1 MSCCQPDEEIAMP
14 PEPEAIVFVVDDD
27 RAMRDSLRWLLESIG
42 LTVRTYAT
50 AAEFLREHQPSQPG
64 CLVLDVR
71 MPGMSGL
78 DLQAE
83 LVQRG
88 AERPTIVVTGHAEV
102 AMAVRAV
109 KAGAIDFIE
118 KPFSDQLLLDRVRQ
132 ALEIDRQSREVR
144 ARRKDARRRLA
155 SLSARE
161 REVLELVA
169 AGKANKEVAAAL
181 GLSPKT
187 VEVHRA
193 HVMSKMAVDSLAEL
207 IRVAIL
213 AGAIGEN
220 P

>member
-1 MSCCQPDEEIAMP
+1 MP

-83 LVQRG
+83 LVKRG
-88 AERPTIVVTGHAEV
+88 AELPTIVVTGHAEV

-144 ARRKDARRRLA
+144 ARREEARRRLA

>member
-1 MSCCQPDEEIAMP
+1 MKVPGAP
-14 PEPEAIVFVVDDD
+14 VVFVVDDD
-27 RAMRDSLRWLLESIG
+27 PAMRDSLRWLIESTG
-42 LTVRTYAT
+42 LNVETFGDAQT
-50 AAEFLREHQPSQPG
+50 FLARIRPELPG

-83 LVQRG
+83 LARRG
-88 AERPTIVVTGHAEV
+88 IGLPTIVVTGHAEV
-102 AMAVRAV
+102 PMAVRAV

-132 ALEIDRQSREVR
+132 ALDIDRQEREVR
-144 ARRKDARRRLA
+144 RRRGEARSRLET
-155 SLSARE
+155 LTARE
-161 REVLELVA
+161 REVLGLVA
-169 AGKANKEVAAAL
+169 AGKANKEIAAEL
-181 GLSPKT
+181 RLSTKT

-213 AGAIGEN
+213 AGAIREN

>member
-1 MSCCQPDEEIAMP
+1 MP

-88 AERPTIVVTGHAEV
+88 AELPTIVVTGHAEV

-144 ARRKDARRRLA
+144 ARREEARRRLA

-169 AGKANKEVAAAL
+169 TGKANKEVAAAL
-181 GLSPKT
+181 GLATKT

>member
-1 MSCCQPDEEIAMP
+1 MP
-14 PEPEAIVFVVDDD
+14 PDPQPIVFVVDDD
-27 RAMRDSLRWLLESIG
+27 RAMRESLRWLLESIG
-42 LTVRTYAT
+42 LSVRTYAT
-50 AAEFLREHQPSQPG
+50 AAEFLGDHDPAQPG

-78 DLQAE
+78 DLQSE
-83 LVQRG
+83 LARRG
-88 AERPTIVVTGHAEV
+88 AELPTIVVTGHAEV

-132 ALEIDRQSREVR
+132 ALEIDRQSREIR
-144 ARRKDARRRLA
+144 TRREEARRRLA

-161 REVLELVA
+161 REVLGLVA
-169 AGKANKEVAAAL
+169 AGKANKEIAAAL

-193 HVMSKMAVDSLAEL
+193 HVMAKMAVDSLAEL
-207 IRVAIL
+207 VRVALL

>member
-1 MSCCQPDEEIAMP
+1 MP

-83 LVQRG
+83 LVRRG
-88 AERPTIVVTGHAEV
+88 AELPTIVVTGHAEV

-144 ARRKDARRRLA
+144 ARREEARRRLA

-181 GLSPKT
+181 GLSTKT

>member
-1 MSCCQPDEEIAMP
+1 
-14 PEPEAIVFVVDDD
+14 VVDDD

-42 LTVRTYAT
+42 LSVRTYGT
-50 AAEFLREHQPSQPG
+50 AADFLSDHDPAQPG

-83 LVQRG
+83 LTKRG
-88 AERPTIVVTGHAEV
+88 SELPTIVVTGHAEV

-109 KAGAIDFIE
+109 KAGALDFIE

-144 ARRKDARRRLA
+144 VRREDARRRLA

-161 REVLELVA
+161 REVLSLVA

-181 GLSPKT
+181 RLSPKT

>member
-1 MSCCQPDEEIAMP
+1 MP

-83 LVQRG
+83 LVRRG
-88 AERPTIVVTGHAEV
+88 TELPTIVVTGHAEV

-144 ARRKDARRRLA
+144 ARREEARRRLA

-181 GLSPKT
+181 GLSTKT

>member
-1 MSCCQPDEEIAMP
+1 MP

-88 AERPTIVVTGHAEV
+88 AELPTIVVTGHAEV

-144 ARRKDARRRLA
+144 ARREEARRRLA

-181 GLSPKT
+181 GLATKT